1 MKNTTPNS
9 EHTILNRLGKKSGKG
24 HAWNESY
31 IRSFRNEHK
40 IPVYKKGEHQQRG
53 ELTVIE
59 VGEKLEVPKQ
69 TILRLIK
76 RKILPAKQVCKGA
89 LWII

>member
-1 MKNTTPNS
+1 M
-9 EHTILNRLGKKSGKG
+9 
-24 HAWNESY
+24 
-31 IRSFRNEHK
+31 